1 MPGRILQLTLVLRI
15 TEGNPRA
22 RHDIGANPTVRL
34 YLGANPRARHDIGAT
49 PYVRHY
55 LGGNTQYCS

>member
-1 MPGRILQLTLVLRI
+1 MSGRILQLTLVLRI

-34 YLGANPRARHDIGAT
+34 YLGANPRARHDIGAN
-49 PYVRHY
+49 PSVRH
-55 LGGNTQYCS
+55 